1 MARPTIRSTPKEPA
15 AAGRRHDGV
24 PPIQE
29 VHRVPLGRST
39 AATMV
44 EALGDCGVDLVA
56 VMIDVFDDLGQLDD
70 HERAA

>member
-1 MARPTIRSTPKEPA
+1 
-15 AAGRRHDGV
+15 
-24 PPIQE
+24 
-29 VHRVPLGRST
+29 
-39 AATMV
+39 MV